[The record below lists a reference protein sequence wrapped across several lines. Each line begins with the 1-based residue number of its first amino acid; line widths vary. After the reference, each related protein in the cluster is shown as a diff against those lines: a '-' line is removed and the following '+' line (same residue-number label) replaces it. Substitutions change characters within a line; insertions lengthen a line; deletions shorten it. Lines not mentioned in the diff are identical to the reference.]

1 MNAEGDGR
9 AYVGDAQVDE
19 QLGRGGSDQKTAVP
33 LICVFS
39 ASCRHPV
46 PSLDQGQKHP
56 ILWTQVGLS
65 WCQTNSYDI
74 RVSLINKGSKVTFI
88 SCSSDTFQ

>member
-56 ILWTQVGLS
+56 VLMDTS
-65 WCQTNSYDI
+65 WPLLVPDKLI
-74 RVSLINKGSKVTFI
+74 RYKGITDK
-88 SCSSDTFQ
+88 